1 MVGRAGRRQ
10 SSRRGCRWHRKR
22 DDVTT
27 EFSATELV
35 KALRKQVTVLEDDLR
50 ARVDG
55 ADVDA
60 RQAGVGERWRAEHTA
75 ALQAQRTAASWQAWR
90 DERVTQAAVAWVL
103 LTVFAR
109 YCEDH
114 ALVSK
119 AWIGGPNA
127 DARQQALDA
136 RRAYFTEFPEHTDRE
151 WLETIIAH
159 FEKME
164 ATRGLVDI
172 YSPIHQ
178 VAPSG
183 DAARALLEFWW
194 DKDSSGDP
202 LWCFEGVDTRF
213 LGDVYQDLSEFAK
226 KTYALLQTPEFV
238 EEFILDQTLEPALAG
253 RPLEGFTV
261 IDPTCGSGHFLLG
274 AFHRLLERW
283 ESEAPALGRRVL
295 VQKALGSVFGV
306 DINPF
311 AVAIARFRLMVAA
324 LDASGDKSIE
334 KMIDITMNLAA
345 GDSLLWGARQQ
356 ALADDLWSL
365 GTERMTLATEDAGA
379 LKAILQRQHDVVVGN
394 PPYITVKDK
403 ALNQTYRELYST
415 CHRKYALTVPF
426 MELFFDLAKSN
437 AEGRPG
443 WVGQITS
450 NSFMKREFGSK
461 LIEEFLRNCDLRKV
475 IDTSGAYIP
484 GHGTPTVILVGRNCS
499 PVGDSVRAVLGV
511 RGEPGRPEVPA
522 EGVVW
527 SAIVNHIDEP
537 GFDSAWIS
545 VADLDRSALNAHPWS
560 LSGGGAVELLEQV
573 QARCASQLR
582 TSVKEIGFGAVTAED
597 SAFMLGADKLRR
609 SAVMQEFQRP
619 VVEGDVV
626 REWAVAPAQA
636 ALWPYNEQTLDPE
649 LKAVTARLLWPN
661 KAMLSLRINLGQSQ
675 LERGL
680 TWFEYSMFFK
690 DRYRTPLSITFA
702 FVATH
707 NHFVLDRGGKVF
719 KQSAPVIKL
728 PEGATEDDH
737 LRLLGVLNSS
747 VACFWLK
754 QNSYPKGG
762 DPVGQDGARVS
773 AEAWSDRYEFT
784 GTTLKDF
791 PLLSDYPLARSRILD
806 SFAQELVSYTPIA
819 IAEESIPTAEA
830 LQSAR
835 RQSEHIRALMI
846 AHQEELDW
854 ECYRLYGLIDED
866 LTYAGDLPGIGLGER
881 AFEII
886 LARVMEDGER
896 TTWFERHRSTPITEI
911 PAHLPDDYRELIQ
924 RRLDIIASNPN
935 IRLLEKP
942 EHKRR
947 WASEP
952 WDKRVTE
959 ALRDWLLDRVENRD
973 LWFEDGHPVP
983 KSVAQLA
990 DRLDRDED
998 FRRVLRLWAG
1008 NPDVST
1014 GAALAKLLEE
1024 EGVPYLAALRYK
1036 PAGLIKREAWE
1047 HTWDLQR
1054 REDAGETLDTPIPVP
1069 PKYKPADFV
1078 KTSYWSRRG
1087 KLDVPKE
1094 RFVSYP
1100 GAGRDNDTSQL
1111 LGWAGW
1117 DHAEQALALAGLV
1130 DDRIDRDGW
1139 DQSAPEKLVPMLAGL
1154 AELMPWVRQW
1164 HGEIDPEYGE
1174 SVADTLDEVLRTHS
1188 AALGVTTEDL
1198 AAWRPAASTRGGRTA
1213 KKLAKETDSA

>member
-1 MVGRAGRRQ
+1 MA
-10 SSRRGCRWHRKR
+10 
-22 DDVTT
+22 D
-27 EFSATELV
+27 FSATELV

-55 ADVDA
+55 ADVDT
-60 RQAGVGERWRAEHTA
+60 RQPGVEQRWRAEYTA

-90 DERVTQAAVAWVL
+90 DERITQAAVAWVL

-119 AWIGGPNA
+119 AWIGGPDA

-136 RRAYFTEFPEHTDRE
+136 RRAYFAEFPEHTDRE

-159 FEKME
+159 FAKME
-164 ATRGLVDI
+164 ATRGLVDS
-172 YSPIHQ
+172 YSPMHQ

-183 DAARALLEFWW
+183 DAARGLLEFWW
-194 DKDSSGDP
+194 DKDASGEP
-202 LWCFEGVDTRF
+202 LWSFAGVDTRF

-238 EEFILDQTLEPALAG
+238 EEFILDQTLEPALKE

-283 ESEAPALGRRVL
+283 ESEAPGLGRRVL
-295 VQKALGSVFGV
+295 VQKALASVFGV

-334 KMIDITMNLAA
+334 KLIDIELNLAA

-356 ALADDLWSL
+356 ALADDLWST
-365 GTERMTLATEDAGA
+365 GTEQMAYATENADA
-379 LKAILQRQHDVVVGN
+379 LKAILQREHDVVVGN

-426 MELFFDLAKSN
+426 MELFFDLAKSDSN
-437 AEGRPG
+437 GKPG

-461 LIEEFLRNCDLRKV
+461 LIEEFLSTRDLRRV

-484 GHGTPTVILVGRNCS
+484 GHGTPTVILVGRNRT
-499 PVGDSVRAVLGV
+499 PVGGTVRAVLGV
-511 RGEPGRPEVPA
+511 RGEPGRPEEPA
-522 EGVVW
+522 KGIVW
-527 SAIVNHIDEP
+527 SAIVGHIDEP
-537 GFDSAWIS
+537 GFDNGWIS
-545 VADLDRSALNAHPWS
+545 VAELDRKLLRAHPWS
-560 LSGGGAVELLEQV
+560 LTGGGAVGLMNRVESGKRSPLKDAMLV
-573 QARCASQLR
+573 VGR
-582 TSVKEIGFGAVTAED
+582 TTHTGSDDCFYLPRESVSALHVADDVVPVVLGEDVRDYAIAEGLVTLFPYNTNGEPREVDD
-597 SAFMLGADKLRR
+597 SAMRLFWRNRTLLSGRID
-609 SAVMQEFQRP
+609 FQ
-619 VVEGDVV
+619 
-626 REWAVAPAQA
+626 
-636 ALWPYNEQTLDPE
+636 QTL
-649 LKAVTARLLWPN
+649 A
-661 KAMLSLRINLGQSQ
+661 
-675 LERGL
+675 ERGL
-680 TWFEYSMFFK
+680 RWFDHSMFFK

-702 FVATH
+702 EVATH

-719 KQSAPVIKL
+719 KQTAPVIKL
-728 PEGATEDDH
+728 PEGASEDDH

-754 QNSYPKGG
+754 QKCHNKGSTVDNS
-762 DPVGQDGARVS
+762 GARTTLDQW
-773 AEAWSDRYEFT
+773 ENFFQFN

-791 PLLSDYPLARSRILD
+791 PLPSTYPLERVRTLDALAREVD
-806 SFAQELVSYTPIA
+806 SQTPSA
-819 IAEESIPTAEA
+819 AAAKGVPSAEA
-830 LQSAR
+830 LEHTR
-835 RQSEHIRALMI
+835 GESERIRALMI

-854 ECYRLYGLIDED
+854 ECYRLYGLIDDD
-866 LTYAGDLPGIGLGER
+866 LTYPGELPGIALGER
-881 AFEII
+881 AFEIA
-886 LARVMEDGER
+886 LARSVESGEH
-896 TTWFERHRSTPITEI
+896 TAWFERHRSTPITEI
-911 PAHLPDDYRELIQ
+911 PSRLPAEYRDLLQ
-924 RRLDIIASNPN
+924 RRLDLIASNPG

-947 WASEP
+947 WAIDP

-959 ALRDWLLDRVENRD
+959 ALRDWLLDRIESRK
-973 LWFEDGHPVP
+973 LWFEGDRPTP
-983 KSVAQLA
+983 RSIAQLA
-990 DRLDRDED
+990 DRLDSDEG
-998 FRRVLRLWAG
+998 FRQVLRLWAG
-1008 NPDVST
+1008 SKEVST
-1014 GAALAKLLEE
+1014 SAALAKLLEE

-1036 PAGLIKREAWE
+1036 PSGLIKREAWE
-1047 HTWDLQR
+1047 DTWDLQR
-1054 REDAGETLDTPIPVP
+1054 REDAGEKLDAPIPVP
-1069 PKYKPADFV
+1069 PKYKPADFL

-1094 RFVSYP
+1094 RFISYP
-1100 GAGRDNDTSQL
+1100 NANRDTDPTML

-1130 DDRIDRDGW
+1130 DERIAAEGW
-1139 DQSAPEKLVPMLAGL
+1139 DQANPDKLTPMLAGL
-1154 AELMPWVRQW
+1154 AELLPWVRQW

-1174 SVADTLDEVLRTHS
+1174 SVADTIEEVLRSHS
-1188 AALGVTTEDL
+1188 ADLGVTTEDL
-1198 AAWRPAASTRGGRTA
+1198 GAWRPPAPTRGRRTA
-1213 KKLAKETDSA
+1213 AKSTKESGPA

>member
-1 MVGRAGRRQ
+1 MA
-10 SSRRGCRWHRKR
+10 
-22 DDVTT
+22 D
-27 EFSATELV
+27 FSATELV

-75 ALQAQRTAASWQAWR
+75 ALTAQRTAASWQAWR

-151 WLETIIAH
+151 WLETIIEH
-159 FEKME
+159 FAKME
-164 ATRGLVDI
+164 ATRGLVDD
-172 YSPIHQ
+172 YSPLHQ

-183 DAARALLEFWW
+183 DAARGLLEFWW
-194 DKDSSGDP
+194 DKDASGEP
-202 LWCFEGVDTRF
+202 LWSFVGVDTRF

-238 EEFILDQTLEPALAG
+238 EEFILDQTLEPALAE

-274 AFHRLLERW
+274 AFHRLLDRW
-283 ESEAPALGRRVL
+283 QREAPGLGPRVL
-295 VQKALGSVFGV
+295 VQKALGSVYGV

-334 KMIDITMNLAA
+334 KLIDIELNLAA

-356 ALADDLWSL
+356 AISDDLWST
-365 GTERMTLATEDAGA
+365 GQEQMAYATENADA
-379 LKAILQRQHDVVVGN
+379 LKAILQREHDVVVGN
-394 PPYITVKDK
+394 PPYIQVKDK
-403 ALNQTYRELYST
+403 ALNKTYRELYPT
-415 CHRKYALTVPF
+415 CHGKYALTVPF
-426 MELFFDLAKSN
+426 MELFFDLAKNGSSSKT
-437 AEGRPG
+437 G

-461 LIEEFLRNCDLRKV
+461 LIEEFLSKRDLNRV

-484 GHGTPTVILVGRNCS
+484 GHGTPTVILVGRNRA
-499 PVGDSVRAVLGV
+499 PLGDTVRAVLGV
-511 RGEPGRPEVPA
+511 RGEPGRPDEPA
-522 EGVVW
+522 NGVVW
-527 SAIVNHIDEP
+527 SAIVEHVDEP
-537 GFDSAWIS
+537 GFDNGWIS
-545 VADLDRSALNAHPWS
+545 VAELDRAMLREHPWS
-560 LSGGGAVELLEQV
+560 LAGGGAPELS
-573 QARCASQLR
+573 QALDAGSVARLGDSTAIGVYAVVGEEEPYELPSRTQLPKR
-582 TSVKEIGFGAVTAED
+582 VFVD
-597 SAFMLGADKLRR
+597 
-609 SAVMQEFQRP
+609 
-619 VVEGDVV
+619 GDVV
-626 REWAVAPAQA
+626 RDFSITSGYYRYWPYELVDGVYAVTDDYQTPAD
-636 ALWPYNEQTLDPE
+636 LWPFRTSVRNYLWFGKTKDQRGQVWTEYGHLHKDFSV
-649 LKAVTARLLWPN
+649 ADRL
-661 KAMLSLRINLGQSQ
+661 
-675 LERGL
+675 
-680 TWFEYSMFFK
+680 
-690 DRYRTPLSITFA
+690 ITFA

-754 QNSYPKGG
+754 QNSHNKGEG
-762 DPVGQDGARVS
+762 GGARVD
-773 AEAWSDRYEFT
+773 AGYAARGEAWRESYEFT

-791 PLLSDYPLARSRILD
+791 PLPSSYSLIRARTIDVLARQLAGS
-806 SFAQELVSYTPIA
+806 TPTA
-819 IAEESIPTAEA
+819 IATNMVPSAELLNDA
-830 LQSAR
+830 LAAFNR
-835 RQSEHIRALMI
+835 TRALMV

-866 LTYAGDLPGIGLGER
+866 LTYGGEVPEIRSEER
-881 AFEII
+881 AFAID
-886 LARVMEDGER
+886 LARRVVAGSED
-896 TTWFERHRSTPITEI
+896 TTWFTHHNHNYTPTTEI
-911 PAHLPDDYRELIQ
+911 PAHLPADYRDLVQ
-924 RRLDIIASNPN
+924 RRLDVIASNPH

-942 EHKRR
+942 EYKRR
-947 WASEP
+947 WATEP
-952 WDKRVTE
+952 WDKRVTD
-959 ALRDWLLDRVENRD
+959 ALRDWLLNRIENRN
-973 LWFEDGHPVP
+973 LWFEDGHPTP
-983 KSVAQLA
+983 RSVAQLA
-990 DRLDRDED
+990 DKLDRDED

-1008 NPDVST
+1008 NADVST
-1014 GAALAKLLEE
+1014 GTALAKLLDE

-1036 PAGLIKREAWE
+1036 PSGLIKREAWE

-1054 REDAGETLDTPIPVP
+1054 REDAGETLDAPIPVP

-1078 KTSYWSRRG
+1078 KSSYWSRRG

-1094 RFVSYP
+1094 RFISYP
-1100 GAGRDNDTSQL
+1100 NANRDTDPTML

-1130 DDRIDRDGW
+1130 DERVTVDGW
-1139 DQSAPEKLVPMLAGL
+1139 DQTSPEKLIPMLAGL
-1154 AELMPWVRQW
+1154 AELLPWVRQW

-1174 SVADTLDEVLRTHS
+1174 SVADTIEEVLRSHS
-1188 AALGVTTEDL
+1188 AELGVTTDDL
-1198 AAWRPAASTRGGRTA
+1198 AAWRPPAPTRGRRTA
-1213 KKLAKETDSA
+1213 KKSTKESDPA